1 MLEYVS
7 VCRYQAVLVQKYYKN
22 PVSSYDPFSTGRN
35 NSHGKNMAKLLTE
48 PNSLNTPAVTAQ
60 TVTVAGVCV
69 FARSAVW
76 MLCQGRCW
84 TWHGLLLSLI
94 NTHPR
99 SINQT
104 PILSVALCVS
114 PAPEP
119 LISTHSRV
127 TNRSKILPSTRLL
140 L

>member
-1 MLEYVS
+1 MVH
-7 VCRYQAVLVQKYYKN
+7 QTVLRQTYNEN
-22 PVSSYDPFSTGRN
+22 PVSSYDPFSKGIS
-35 NSHGKNMAKLLTE
+35 NSHGKNMTKLLTE
-48 PNSLNTPAVTAQ
+48 PNSSNTPAVTAQ
-60 TVTVAGVCV
+60 TLTVAGVCV
-69 FARSAVW
+69 CVFAGTAVW

-84 TWHGLLLSLI
+84 TPHGLFLSLI